1 MTPRDVG
8 LEIWN
13 LNGII
18 PSRRHVI
25 GKSNVVVVVV
35 NSSLQSPKL
44 RCFAVSVVAV
54 YNDSTVSVVG
64 FEGQS

>member
-18 PSRRHVI
+18 PSRRHVL
-25 GKSNVVVVVV
+25 GKSNVVVVV
-35 NSSLQSPKL
+35 NSSLQSTKL
-44 RCFAVSVVAV
+44 RCFAVSVIAV